1 MPISQE
7 QRDKIIEGLKENKRQ
22 YEISKELGITRS
34 AVQHYAKQLR
44 MMATQKSSDEYFNV
58 DLYFKSI
65 PTI

>member
-22 YEISKELGITRS
+22 YEISRELGITRS

-44 MMATQKSSDEYFNV
+44 ILATQKCSNDYFNV